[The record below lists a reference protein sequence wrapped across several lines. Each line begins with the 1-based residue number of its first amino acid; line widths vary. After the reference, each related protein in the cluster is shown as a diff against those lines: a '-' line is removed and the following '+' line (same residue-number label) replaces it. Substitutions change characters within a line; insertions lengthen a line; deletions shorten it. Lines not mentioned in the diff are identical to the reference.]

1 MQFQRKCKPVRHR
14 RCDHL
19 LGSINAPRGS
29 GRCWLRNIGRCI
41 SADKV
46 AEGKPMT
53 ALSIMKDLIA
63 STPDRRGVFVSD
75 SIMTQHALRNSS
87 ARR

>member
-1 MQFQRKCKPVRHR
+1 
-14 RCDHL
+14 
-19 LGSINAPRGS
+19 
-29 GRCWLRNIGRCI
+29 
-41 SADKV
+41 
-46 AEGKPMT
+46 MT